1 MQFML
6 IRTDNDDRAAA
17 SDPQAVLDDLLRRLP
32 GESGAAGTTPDAT
45 PGAPALAMAF
55 APDTDARR
63 LKLWP
68 GGEAVTT
75 GPFPVAERLPAGFA
89 VFEAPSRAAALAW
102 LQSRGLAPSS
112 GNVTVEL
119 RETGCPGGCP
129 GVPPGAAGEEACFA
143 ILLRSDAGTERDA
156 IPPQENLDRLNAFNA
171 IHAAAGTLLAGEGL
185 KSTARGARVRAANGA
200 ASVID
205 GPFAE
210 AKELIAGFWMIR
222 APSIDAALDWARTLP
237 YPTGPEV
244 EVEIRPVALIAPLGV
259 HAAQA
264 DTKASLREDAS
275 VRAEQ
280 LDAALRAQLAPQP
293 AWDRP

>member
-6 IRTDNDDRAAA
+6 IRTDNDARAAA
-17 SDPQAVLDDLLRRLP
+17 ADPQAVLDDLLRRLP
-32 GESGAAGTTPDAT
+32 ASADAPGAATPR
-45 PGAPALAMAF
+45 APALALAF
-55 APDTDARR
+55 VPDAEARR

-68 GGEAVTT
+68 GGEAVTA
-75 GPFPVAERLPAGFA
+75 GPFPAAERLPAGFA
-89 VFEAPSRAAALAW
+89 VFEAPSRAAALDW
-102 LQSRGLAPSS
+102 LRDRGLAPAD
-112 GNVTVEL
+112 GTVTLEL
-119 RETGCPGGCP
+119 RETGCPGGCA
-129 GVPPGAAGEEACFA
+129 GIPPGAAGDDTCYA
-143 ILLRSDAGTERDA
+143 ILLRSDAATERDN
-156 IPPQENLDRLNAFNA
+156 IPPQEKLDRLNAFNA
-171 IHAAAGTLLAGEGL
+171 VHAAAGTLLAGDGL
-185 KSTARGARVRAANGA
+185 KSTARGARVRAANGS

-244 EVEIRPVALIAPLGV
+244 EVEIRPVAVIAPL
-259 HAAQA
+259 AAP
-264 DTKASLREDAS
+264 ASPAEAAARLREEAS

>member
-6 IRTDNDDRAAA
+6 IRTDNDARAAA
-17 SDPQAVLDDLLRRLP
+17 ADPQAVLDDLLRRLP
-32 GESGAAGTTPDAT
+32 AGQPATGEAPR
-45 PGAPALAMAF
+45 PPALALAF
-55 APDTDARR
+55 VPDAEARR

-68 GGEAVTT
+68 GGEAVTA
-75 GPFPVAERLPAGFA
+75 GPFPAAERLPAGFA
-89 VFEAPSRAAALAW
+89 VFEAPSRAAALDW
-102 LQSRGLAPSS
+102 LRDRGLAPAD
-112 GNVTVEL
+112 GTVTLEL
-119 RETGCPGGCP
+119 RETGCPGGCA
-129 GVPPGAAGEEACFA
+129 GIPPGAAGDDTCYA
-143 ILLRSDAGTERDA
+143 ILLRSDAATERDN
-156 IPPQENLDRLNAFNA
+156 IPPQEKLDRLNAFNA
-171 IHAAAGTLLAGEGL
+171 VHAAAGTLLAGDGL
-185 KSTARGARVRAANGA
+185 KSTARGARVRAANGS

-244 EVEIRPVALIAPLGV
+244 EVEIRPVAVIAPL
-259 HAAQA
+259 AAP
-264 DTKASLREDAS
+264 ASPAEAAARLREEAS